1 MSRFHELFDGM
12 LETVVVFNAFDS
24 ELPNV
29 RVALNREAL
38 EEYVLGLER
47 QNAELAAAL
56 ERLLCAAQELRE
68 VMQARGEDAY
78 LSPPDDPLLWTA
90 RRNDAYG
97 EFDNAIDA
105 CEDQAAILSTHDA
118 QVSAAA
124 RKPLL
129 EALREYRDALLNEE
143 DTLDGPDGSPLPNWA
158 MQASL
163 LLNRILDKHEV
174 EIEDYNEDGTEKSD
188 GR

>member
-29 RVALNREAL
+29 RVALNREDL
-38 EEYVLGLER
+38 EQYVLGLER

-56 ERLLCAAQELRE
+56 DRRKRCLKCGGTGTYLAYRPNMYETDSEKEWVDAIRMAERKCPDCAADPSE
-68 VMQARGEDAY
+68 VLATHNARVAAE
-78 LSPPDDPLLWTA
+78 A
-90 RRNDAYG
+90 RR
-97 EFDNAIDA
+97 
-105 CEDQAAILSTHDA
+105 
-118 QVSAAA
+118 
-124 RKPLL
+124 PLL